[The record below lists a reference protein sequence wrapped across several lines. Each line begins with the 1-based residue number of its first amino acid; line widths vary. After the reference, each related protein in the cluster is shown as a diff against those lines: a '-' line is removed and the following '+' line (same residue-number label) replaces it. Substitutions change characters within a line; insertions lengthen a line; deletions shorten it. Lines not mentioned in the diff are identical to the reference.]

1 MKEILLR
8 DNLLRTLPIWVKEN
22 NIYVD
27 FNLPFKLDT
36 IECYD
41 QNISTFIEKLQ
52 SLGITTIDNKQI
64 NSLTNKELCDLLK
77 YEYDVFVLGTEEP
90 TKTYDNE
97 KCDGN
102 SGIKQIDFKHYTEN
116 NYILYNKQCYSI
128 DDLIDYFKSKKIDI
142 LNKHAV
148 GQTLDFMTRVPF
160 QELSPETFDEF
171 YVKLLK
177 NV

>member
-77 YEYDVFVLGTEEP
+77 YEY
-90 TKTYDNE
+90 
-97 KCDGN
+97 
-102 SGIKQIDFKHYTEN
+102 IDFKHYTKN
-116 NYILYNKQCYSI
+116 NYILYNNMQCYSI
-128 DDLIDYFKSKKIDI
+128 DDLIDYFESKKIDI

>member
-102 SGIKQIDFKHYTEN
+102 SGIKQIDFKHY
-116 NYILYNKQCYSI
+116 
-128 DDLIDYFKSKKIDI
+128 
-142 LNKHAV
+142 
-148 GQTLDFMTRVPF
+148 
-160 QELSPETFDEF
+160 
-171 YVKLLK
+171 
-177 NV
+177 